1 MLWKHSWVFHAAGLI
16 LTGSFIGSCGLLN
29 NTSQETHKHEGD
41 IGTLLDVNGSPA
53 DVIFHPFSQSKPSQ
67 FTSNWCIFTEVPGAP
82 FPHNWLLFNSSYSSC
97 NENETQSLKTKM
109 LLCTLNA
116 LHLEN
121 PLHDNTAQLGEW
133 LLFHLRTNGNRRIMQ
148 PLLQRECALYR
159 SLTVFRCLYN
169 WALTQSHK
177 GGTSC
182 SLKQP
187 DASAVCTDRSIV
199 WVTLRAV
206 YNSALFSF
214 GVSDTPTDALKG

>member
-1 MLWKHSWVFHAAGLI
+1 M
-16 LTGSFIGSCGLLN
+16 
-29 NTSQETHKHEGD
+29 
-41 IGTLLDVNGSPA
+41 
-53 DVIFHPFSQSKPSQ
+53 
-67 FTSNWCIFTEVPGAP
+67 PGAP
-82 FPHNWLLFNSSYSSC
+82 SLHNWLLFNSSYSPC

-121 PLHDNTAQLGEW
+121 SLHDNTVQLEER
-133 LLFHLRTNGNRRIMQ
+133 LLFHPRTNGNRRIMQ
-148 PLLQRECALYR
+148 PFLQPECALYR

-182 SLKQP
+182 SLRQP
-187 DASAVCTDRSIV
+187 GASAVCTDRSVV

-206 YNSALFSF
+206 YNSALLSF
-214 GVSDTPTDALKG
+214 GVSDMPTNALKG